1 MSSALL
7 ALTFVLL
14 GTSGAFAITLI
25 DNRADALAY
34 VDRTFAASDCRM
46 RQSAFFRQMEIDGVA
61 PTVDDMARP
70 MDGSL
75 KIIKQRRVLGVLKT
89 LFDEGRVCEDASDKH
104 YAISK
109 FGGCA

>member
-7 ALTFVLL
+7 TLVFVALSASGAMALT
-14 GTSGAFAITLI
+14 LI
-25 DNRADALAY
+25 ENRADALAY

-70 MDGSL
+70 MDGTL
-75 KIIKQRRVLGVLKT
+75 KIIKQRRVLAALKT
-89 LFDEGRVCEDASDKH
+89 LFDEARVCEDATDKH